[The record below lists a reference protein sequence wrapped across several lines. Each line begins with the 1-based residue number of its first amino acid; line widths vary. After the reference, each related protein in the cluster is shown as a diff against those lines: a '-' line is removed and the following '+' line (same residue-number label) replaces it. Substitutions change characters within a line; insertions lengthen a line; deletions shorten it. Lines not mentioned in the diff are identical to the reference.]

1 MKNIVDLR
9 AFLFDQL
16 EALAD
21 PKREVDLSRLRLARE
36 YAGLII
42 DASRL
47 EVQLS
52 AVVKG
57 AIDVP
62 FIESQD
68 PDHPSNKPERPKLEA
83 VDPMTRTAQLLT
95 AGPGPTHP
103 WRESGRRREA

>member
-1 MKNIVDLR
+1 MKNIADLR
-9 AFLFDQL
+9 GFLFDQL

-36 YAGLII
+36 FAELII

-68 PDHPSNKPERPKLEA
+68 PEHPSNNPARPKLEA
-83 VDPMTRTAQLLT
+83 VDSMTRTAQLLT
-95 AGPGPTHP
+95 AGPTPTHP
-103 WRESGRRREA
+103 WRESGRRREG